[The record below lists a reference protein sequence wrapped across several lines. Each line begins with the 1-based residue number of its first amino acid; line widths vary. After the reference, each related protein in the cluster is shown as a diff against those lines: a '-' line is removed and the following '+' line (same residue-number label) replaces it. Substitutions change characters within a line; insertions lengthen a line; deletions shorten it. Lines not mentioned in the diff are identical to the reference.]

1 MDAGPLTLLMNFI
14 APILLGA
21 AIAGALYYTWWRRRN
36 ASAQAHTGASTR
48 ALYHETERERISK
61 EER

>member
-1 MDAGPLTLLMNFI
+1 MDSGPLTLLMNFI

-21 AIAGALYYTWWRRRN
+21 AIAGALYYTWRRSRN
-36 ASAQAHTGASTR
+36 PSAQAQTGARTK
-48 ALYHETERERISK
+48 ALYDEMERERKSK